1 MKKKLIESFCLL
13 LFSGTLS
20 ANAYLADRIHL
31 PEKERAEIEKTT
43 EIAFNEKTYD
53 MEELRKGLLAGM
65 GNVSSDT
72 NGVILDYTTYN
83 THPVEKEPSVEDTD
97 IPKVESADLS
107 QIRSNVPNSEK
118 GCKSYKKTHMSYTA
132 ITCRSSD
139 QYKLQKKAYTDKKS
153 GIRMVDG
160 YYLIAVGSYYAD
172 HVGEKL
178 IVTMESG
185 KQIPCMVGEFKSN
198 RHTDKTH
205 RYHVGGYDHGV
216 YYPPDGSVIEFVV
229 DSDVYKTKK
238 IPKKFDGNIYAIY
251 DEED

>member
-1 MKKKLIESFCLL
+1 MKKRFLQSFCLL
-13 LFSGTLS
+13 VFAGVLS
-20 ANAYLADRIHL
+20 INTYITNRINLSEPVEADL
-31 PEKERAEIEKTT
+31 PSSEV
-43 EIAFNEKTYD
+43 TYD
-53 MEELRKGLLAGM
+53 MEGLRMGLTAG
-65 GNVSSDT
+65 VSTALSSQT
-72 NGVILDYTTYN
+72 NLVILEYSIYKNVDTDEDVS
-83 THPVEKEPSVEDTD
+83 VEEVDTPSVEA
-97 IPKVESADLS
+97 VDLS
-107 QIRSNVPNSEK
+107 KIKANVTNSEK
-118 GCKSYKKTHMSYTA
+118 GCKSYKKTHMRYTT
-132 ITCRSSD
+132 ITCKSSD
-139 QYKLQKKAYTDKKS
+139 QYKLQEKAYTDKKS
-153 GIRMVDG
+153 GIRMVDD

-198 RHTDKTH
+198 KHTDTTH

-229 DSDVYKTKK
+229 DSDVYETEK